1 MARGRTSGENE
12 FALGV
17 QAEGVGDSFG
27 GHLADGRQSSV
38 GGVYG
43 EARNAVVALVGNVQE
58 FLRSGNLNLGAG
70 VPYWIGFGSAAMLLQ
85 NTSDYFDR

>member
-1 MARGRTSGENE
+1 MARGRTSGEDE
-12 FALGV
+12 FALWV
-17 QAEGVGDSFG
+17 QAEGVGYSFG

-43 EARNAVVALVGNVQE
+43 EARNAVVAPVGNVQE
-58 FLRSGNLNLGAG
+58 FPRSGNLNLGAG

-85 NTSDYFDR
+85 NTADYFDQ